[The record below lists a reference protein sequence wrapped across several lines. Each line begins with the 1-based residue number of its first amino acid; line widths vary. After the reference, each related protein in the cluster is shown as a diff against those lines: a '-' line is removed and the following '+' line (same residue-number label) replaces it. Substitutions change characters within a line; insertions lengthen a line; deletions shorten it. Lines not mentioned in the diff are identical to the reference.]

1 MANEYDRKES
11 EQLPGSVTEFIGRLL
26 KKMRYRRKVLE
37 DVRAELAAHFS
48 DELADCAEE
57 AQKAE
62 RAKQLIADFGD
73 PKLLGILMRRAK
85 KRCRPLWQ
93 KVLVRSLQVFGVCI
107 LYLIVCSI
115 PLLVGKPT
123 LRVDYVE
130 WLNKLV
136 RAGRD
141 EAENARPYYAKAC
154 ELNVEMPKWLAD
166 NMSSW
171 PSDFNDADSKLLTDW
186 LQDNRRAVKK
196 LMEGSSCAGYW
207 ADYHADEIRLDKDLV
222 GNAMKILPGYRRLAF
237 TMRWQIRQ
245 QADDGNVE
253 AAMSDSLALGKFGRH
268 LQGHG
273 LLIEQLVGIAIEALA
288 NGEVFKLLERVDVP
302 LDILKDTYQRLEEQF
317 GRQEAVISL
326 EAEKVFWYDAIQ
338 RGFTDDGQG
347 NGRVLARG
355 LPYVVSEDHADNLW
369 RIISFDFPDREEMVA
384 EIERYFAEFDNV
396 LSTTPGQLHDKP
408 VDEREAN
415 HRVKIAPVLLEH
427 NTAVYNRVSEM
438 TWRMKTD
445 REALLTV
452 LAALRYE
459 EAEGRYP
466 TDLDELVEA
475 GYLKKLPLDPYSKEP
490 LVYKR
495 TDDDFILYSVGP
507 NFMNDGGIS
516 GKGIS
521 GKSKQWT
528 DSYDTVFW
536 PLPDHQTESQR

>member
-11 EQLPGSVTEFIGRLL
+11 EQLPGSVTEFIGQLL

-37 DVRAELAAHFS
+37 DVRAELAAHFA
-48 DELADCAEE
+48 DELADCADS
-57 AQKAE
+57 APKTE

-93 KVLVRSLQVFGVCI
+93 KTLVRTAQALGICI
-107 LYLIVCSI
+107 LYLLVCSI
-115 PLLVGKPT
+115 PLLVGEPT

-130 WLNKLV
+130 WLNDLV
-136 RAGRD
+136 RDGRD
-141 EAENARPYYAKAC
+141 EAENARPHYEKAC

-171 PSDFNDADSKLLTDW
+171 PSDFNDADLKLLTDW
-186 LQDNRRAVKK
+186 LDANRGAVEK
-196 LMEGSSCAGYW
+196 LREGTRCAGYW
-207 ADYHADEIRLDKDLV
+207 ADYHTDEIRLDKDLV
-222 GNAMKILPGYRRLAF
+222 ANAMKILPGYRRLAF
-237 TMRWQIRQ
+237 TMRWQIRR

-253 AAMSDSLALGKFGRH
+253 AAMSDSLALGKLGRH

-288 NGEVFKLLERVDVP
+288 NGEVFRLLERVDVP

-317 GRQEAVISL
+317 SRQEAVISL
-326 EAEKVFWYDAIQ
+326 EAEKVLWYDAIQ
-338 RGFTDDGQG
+338 RGFTDDGRG
-347 NGRVLARG
+347 NGRILARG
-355 LPYVVSEDHADNLW
+355 LPCVVTNDHVYNLW
-369 RIISFDFPDREEMVA
+369 RIASFDFPDREEMVA
-384 EIERYFAEFDNV
+384 EIERYFAEFDSV
-396 LSTTPGQLHDKP
+396 LSATPGRLHDKP

-427 NTAVYNRVSEM
+427 NTSAYTRVSEM

-452 LAALRYE
+452 LAALRYKK
-459 EAEGRYP
+459 AEGRYP
-466 TDLDELVEA
+466 AELDGLIEA
-475 GYLKKLPLDPYSKEP
+475 GYLKKLPLDPYSNEP

-507 NFMNDGGIS
+507 NFTNDGGIS
-516 GKGIS
+516 GTGIS
-521 GKSKQWT
+521 GKNKQWT
-528 DSYDTVFW
+528 DNYDTVFW